1 MDKIYK
7 HECELGKEQ
16 FGELMKFV
24 GKTNFKEKKEELE
37 AFYSFYAD
45 PGDKNID
52 LLKKSIEAQKNC
64 TRALWQK
71 YEESCPDVD
80 CTGLYGG
87 VNNSQNNTSR
97 VTEERLN
104 KFFKNLTWATLF
116 FLGWLSEWRGWR
128 QRIF

>member
-87 VNNSQNNTSR
+87 VNNSQNNT
-97 VTEERLN
+97 
-104 KFFKNLTWATLF
+104 F
-116 FLGWLSEWRGWR
+116 
-128 QRIF
+128 